1 MIDGSSKIKVKLNPE
16 INLEGQEVTIAVDIT
31 GIKAS
36 NRGERI

>member
-1 MIDGSSKIKVKLNPE
+1 VIDGSSKIKVKLNPE
-16 INLEGQEVTIAVDIT
+16 INLEGDEVTIAVDTT